1 MKKMGKLFVLA
12 ASAMAP
18 AAIAQ
23 QWEFGVMGGGA
34 LNLNNSVTGAATGDV
49 GFKPGFSAG
58 GWIGHNNL
66 GRYGGEIRYL
76 FQRQDM
82 KVSSGGQQYTF
93 GGQTHLV
100 HYDFLIHANSGE
112 DRVRPYVAIGGGFKG
127 YRGTGTERAFQPLS
141 NVAVLSRTSEW
152 KPMLS
157 FGAGVKWS
165 ISPALQLRVEVRDYV
180 TPFPKDV
187 ILPGPGSKISG
198 WVHDLTPLV
207 GLSYLF

>member
-1 MKKMGKLFVLA
+1 MIKTTVLLALA
-12 ASAMAP
+12 AALPP
-18 AAIAQ
+18 AATAQ

-34 LNLNNSVTGAATGDV
+34 LYLNNSVAAASVSGNT

-66 GRYGGEIRYL
+66 GHFGGEVRYL
-76 FQRQDM
+76 FQRNDM
-82 KVSSGGQQYTF
+82 KVSSGGQEYTF
-93 GGQTHLV
+93 GGQTHV
-100 HYDFLIHANSGE
+100 IHYDFLIHATSGE

-141 NVAVLSRTSEW
+141 NLAVLSRTSEW
-152 KPMLS
+152 KPVVS
-157 FGAGVKWS
+157 FGAGVKWT
-165 ISPALQLRVEVRDYV
+165 ISPRLQLRVEVRDYL

-187 ILPGPGSKISG
+187 ILPAPGSKISG